1 MDGKKVGKYAFAC
14 IRDDKLIKT
23 LILFSQSM
31 SMKRQKR
38 LDLFYIMTIYRID
51 TLLQKKIADFLN
63 AF

>member
-1 MDGKKVGKYAFAC
+1 MDGKKVGEYAFAC

-51 TLLQKKIADFLN
+51 TLLQKKIAEFLN